1 MIGQAVR
8 TPFGIL
14 ILTFYSIIGLG
25 QNQHRWKANKKLCKL
40 MVRTAIRIVWKV
52 PIRMETL
59 SVRTAPAKIL
69 NFFQKLLSEH

>member
-40 MVRTAIRIVWKV
+40 AVPNANRSIQMAPIWMEIYGVRTALRK
-52 PIRMETL
+52 
-59 SVRTAPAKIL
+59 
-69 NFFQKLLSEH
+69 F